1 MLLLTISQV
10 NAHLRA
16 LLESD
21 ELIADI
27 WVKGE
32 ISNLKRAG
40 SGHYYF
46 TLKDDK
52 AALDAAMW
60 RSYVI
65 RMTAPLNDGDAV
77 LAHGRIS
84 LYEVS
89 GKLQMYVDMVQPAGV
104 GLLHARFQE
113 LKMRLESEGLFDE
126 SRKRELP
133 VLPRRLGVATS
144 ADGAALHDIVT
155 VLQRRCPLVDVLLAP
170 CLVQGE
176 QAADSIVAA
185 LKLLYEAGV
194 DVIILARGGGSIEDL
209 WSFNE
214 EKVVRAV
221 FASPVPLISGVGHE
235 TDTTMVDYVADV
247 RAPTPSAAAE
257 LAVPDAVALTTEI
270 AALRQRMDAA
280 AADHLAAQRACLD
293 ELGSDLRQHHP
304 APRIAQ
310 ARQQID
316 DMLRRTGE
324 QTARSL
330 QWQGMH
336 LAALSS
342 QLAALSPQATLQR
355 GYAVV
360 RRAADGSIVLQAG
373 QVRTGDT
380 LDIMLHQGRL
390 VADVTD
396 VTDVTEAADVKTE
409 SESL

>member
-1 MLLLTISQV
+1 
-10 NAHLRA
+10 
-16 LLESD
+16 
-21 ELIADI
+21 
-27 WVKGE
+27 
-32 ISNLKRAG
+32 
-40 SGHYYF
+40 
-46 TLKDDK
+46 
-52 AALDAAMW
+52 
-60 RSYVI
+60 
-65 RMTAPLNDGDAV
+65 
-77 LAHGRIS
+77 
-84 LYEVS
+84 
-89 GKLQMYVDMVQPAGV
+89 VQPAGV

-113 LKMRLESEGLFDE
+113 LKLRLEGEGLFDE

-133 VLPRRLGVATS
+133 ALPRRLGVATS

-185 LKLLYEAGV
+185 LKLLYDAGV

-221 FASPVPLISGVGHE
+221 FASPIPLISGVGHE

-257 LAVPDAVALTTEI
+257 IAVPDAAALAAEV
-270 AALRQRMDAA
+270 AALRQRMDEAA
-280 AADHLAAQRACLD
+280 AEHLAAHRASLD
-293 ELGSDLRQHHP
+293 ALGGGLRQQHP

-310 ARQQID
+310 ARQQLD
-316 DMLRRTGE
+316 DMLRRAGE
-324 QTARSL
+324 RAAHSL
-330 QWQGMH
+330 QWQGMR

-373 QVRTGDT
+373 QVGAGDA
-380 LDIMLHQGRL
+380 LDIMLHQGSL
-390 VADVTD
+390 AAEVTD
-396 VTDVTEAADVKTE
+396 VADVKTE
-409 SESL
+409 SEPS